1 MADSFD
7 AAGTKI
13 DEQKRALLAAMAQA
27 GSAGKAAYEQA
38 QARIAAQRQASL
50 AAALDGANERGL
62 SPELQE
68 QLSSR
73 ITAPLDRQAADLSA
87 SQASYAGHQATI
99 QAASESYLGEAQAAI
114 PSLRARSERQVAALR
129 AQAEQDEADR
139 QLKRQLAE
147 FGFLRGQTDFE
158 NDKVLAELGLK
169 KAELGFEQDLAKG
182 DIDLQKAQLGLQGEE
197 LALALARAKASGGGS
212 GGGLTGAGGKQ
223 LSDPQLAQRL
233 LGAARAQKA
242 EVNARRP
249 GEHPLSGS
257 YLTRRVHGGGYKSDE
272 ELAREIGLTKGVNP
286 NVVHGREELNPK
298 AKSAQ
303 KDAAAKAAGLSDKHA
318 ADLRKNTRYKQ
329 GVEQALAALELGDS
343 YNDFKRF
350 LGSYAP
356 LRDRPTI
363 VNLILAE
370 FKNRFPGS
378 RPAKG

>member
-73 ITAPLDRQAADLSA
+73 IAAPLDRQAADLSA

-129 AQAEQDEADR
+129 AQAEQEEADR

-182 DIDLQKAQLGLQGEE
+182 DIDLQRAMLGLQGDE
-197 LALALARAKASGGGS
+197 LSLAAARARAAGGGS
-212 GGGLTGAGGKQ
+212 GGGGE
-223 LSDPQLAQRL
+223 LSDSELRNRL

-242 EVNARRP
+242 AVNTRRP

-257 YLTRRVHGGGYKSDE
+257 YLTRRVKGGGYKSDE
-272 ELAREIGLTKGVNP
+272 ELARQLGLSAGVDP
-286 NVVHGREELNPK
+286 SRVYGVVSDPK
-298 AKSAQ
+298 AKAP
-303 KDAAAKAAGLSDKHA
+303 AKAASPDAH
-318 ADLRKNTRYKQ
+318 RKAVYARAEANASAGTVFELNSAVQR
-329 GVEQALAALELGDS
+329 GSRATALAYVKGLDAGYLKRNGVSRDS
-343 YNDFKRF
+343 LTRWVNDF
-350 LGSYAP
+350 Y
-356 LRDRPTI
+356 
-363 VNLILAE
+363 
-370 FKNRFPGS
+370 
-378 RPAKG
+378 AKG